1 MHLLRTF
8 LLLLLVLLPAALHAG
23 TTGKLT
29 VFYTNDIHGETE
41 PCG

>member
-8 LLLLLVLLPAALHAG
+8 LLLFILLPTTLHAG
-23 TTGKLT
+23 TTEKLI